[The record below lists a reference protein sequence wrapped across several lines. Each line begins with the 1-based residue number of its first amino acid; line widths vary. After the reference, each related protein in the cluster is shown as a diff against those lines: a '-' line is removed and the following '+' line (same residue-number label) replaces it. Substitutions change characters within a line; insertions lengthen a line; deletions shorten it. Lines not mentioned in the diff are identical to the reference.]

1 MSARPVRKRPL
12 QVAIVAGEPSGDLL
26 AAGLMRAMRK
36 HCKCKFSGVGGNRM
50 RAAGCKLLFDMQ
62 QLNIIGL
69 DGLVSKLPGI
79 LRLKQ
84 QLLSAWRRNPPDIFI
99 GVDAPDFNL
108 PLARQLKKC
117 GVPCVHYV
125 SPTVWAWRGYRVNK
139 IRDSIDHMLALF
151 PFEVDFYRRH
161 NIAVDCVGHP
171 MADEIDQPNRA
182 RARRALRIDGAPLI
196 ALLPGSRRGEMRR
209 HGALL
214 LDAAQ
219 HIIRDMPN
227 ARFVLPLANDAVAD
241 EFAHVTPRPPDPPI
255 RVVRGKAREALEACD
270 FAVLASGTAALEA
283 ALLRRAHIVVY
294 RVAPLAYWLI
304 QRLRHVDYYS
314 MPNQLLPAPT
324 VPELIQRRATAVNIA
339 RESQALWDDV
349 ERRELLETQFAQV
362 HAALK
367 QNTNERAAE
376 IVLRLAQAGDSQ
388 EALRVDAQVD
398 VQVDAVRGASQSVK
412 QSASRCAQQSV
423 AQSASRSAESSAK
436 KTAKKTAKKSKK
448 KSVQQRTKQGA
459 QQDAQQDA
467 NQSVKQS
474 AKQRANERANESAK

>member
-1 MSARPVRKRPL
+1 MTPNKVMSARPVRKRPL

-36 HCKCKFSGVGGNRM
+36 QCKCKFSGVGGNRM

-84 QLLSAWRRNPPDIFI
+84 QLLRAWRRNPPDIFI

-151 PFEVDFYRRH
+151 PFEADFYRRH

-219 HIIRDMPN
+219 HIMRDMPN

-324 VPELIQRRATAVNIA
+324 VPELIQRRATAANIA
-339 RESQALWDDV
+339 RESQALWGDV

-376 IVLRLAQAGDSQ
+376 IVLRLAHAGDSQ
-388 EALRVDAQVD
+388 ED

-412 QSASRCAQQSV
+412 QSASQGAQQSV
-423 AQSASRSAESSAK
+423 AQSASRSAESN
-436 KTAKKTAKKSKK
+436 AKKTAKKSKK
-448 KSVQQRTKQGA
+448 KNVQQRTKQGA

-467 NQSVKQS
+467 NQSGKQN
-474 AKQRANERANESAK
+474 AKQRANDNANESAK